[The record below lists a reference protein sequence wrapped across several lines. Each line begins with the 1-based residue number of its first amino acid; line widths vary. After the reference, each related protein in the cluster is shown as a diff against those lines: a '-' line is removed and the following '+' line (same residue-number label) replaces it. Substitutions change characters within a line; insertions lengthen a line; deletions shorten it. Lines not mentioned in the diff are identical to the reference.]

1 MRLTFLLLSI
11 FLYFNSICS
20 GQSKYFIYFKDKS
33 NTEFKISEPTKY
45 LSPRSITRRI
55 AQNISIIP
63 RDFPVNK
70 TYVADLKKAGAK
82 VIYTSKWMNA
92 ALIEASASQLTNIK
106 LLSFVKGIE
115 GNAEIKGARVNNEY
129 SESETKSKFG
139 KDEKFYYGTSLN
151 QTQQIGADILHKNG
165 KTGKGILIG
174 VFDSGFLN
182 ANTLDVFK
190 PLFDEK
196 RVIAQYD
203 FVANNT
209 NVFDDHNHGTSVLS
223 CIVGKLAGKLIGT
236 APDAS
241 VALFRTE
248 DVSSETKLEEINWL
262 LAAEFA
268 DSIGV
273 DVINSSLG
281 YNTFDNP
288 AQSYKYEDLNG
299 DKTISAKAADWAVAT
314 GMIVVV
320 SAGNEGNTAWKYI
333 STPADADSV
342 ITVGAID
349 SNGLLSS
356 FSSLGPNAKNSIK
369 PELVARG
376 TSTTLATSSNTIAT
390 SNGTSFSSPLIAGLM
405 ASFKQAYPNLSAM
418 KLREIVI
425 QSGSQFKVPDN
436 RLGYGIPSVEVA
448 IKLADAYVKTL
459 VLSTEKE
466 IFNSVVYPVPA
477 DDGKKIVL
485 KINNTIL
492 PENQMLE
499 VLGISGQ
506 NVFGKPLELR
516 DLRNRWNNLNSSV
529 YMLKLNFEGINYLL
543 KIIK

>member
-1 MRLTFLLLSI
+1 MRLNFLLLSI
-11 FLYFNSICS
+11 FFCFNSICS

-45 LSPRSITRRI
+45 LSQRSITRRI

-70 TYVADLKKAGAK
+70 TYVAELKKTGAK

-92 ALIEASASQLTNIK
+92 ALIEANASQLTTIK
-106 LLSFVKGIE
+106 LLSFVIGIE
-115 GNAEIKGARVNNEY
+115 GNAEIKGARPNNEY
-129 SESETKSKFG
+129 RESETKSKFETEENF
-139 KDEKFYYGTSLN
+139 DYGTSLN
-151 QTQQIGADILHKNG
+151 QIQQIGADILHKNG

-223 CIVGKLAGKLIGT
+223 CIVGKSAGKLIGT

-268 DSIGV
+268 DSLGV

-288 AQSYKYEDLNG
+288 AQSYKYQDLNG

-349 SNGLLSS
+349 ANGVLSG

-376 TSTTLATSSNTIAT
+376 TATTLATSSNTIAT

-405 ASFKQAYPNLSAM
+405 ASFKQAYPNVSAM
-418 KLREIVI
+418 KLREIII

-506 NVFGKPLELR
+506 NVFGKPLELK
-516 DLRNRWNNLNSSV
+516 DLRNKWNNLNSSV
-529 YMLKLNFEGINYLL
+529 YMLKLNFEGIDYLL

>member
-1 MRLTFLLLSI
+1 MRLSFLLLSI

-70 TYVADLKKAGAK
+70 TYVVDLKKTGAK

-139 KDEKFYYGTSLN
+139 TEENFDYGTSLN

-223 CIVGKLAGKLIGT
+223 CIVGKSAGKLIGT

-299 DKTISAKAADWAVAT
+299 DITISAKAADWAVAT

-529 YMLKLNFEGINYLL
+529 YMLKLNFEGTNYLL

>member
-1 MRLTFLLLSI
+1 MRLSFLLLSI

-45 LSPRSITRRI
+45 LSQRSITRRI

-70 TYVADLKKAGAK
+70 TYVADLKKTGAK

-139 KDEKFYYGTSLN
+139 TEENFDYGTSLN

-223 CIVGKLAGKLIGT
+223 CIVGKAAGKLIGT

-418 KLREIVI
+418 KLREIII

-459 VLSTEKE
+459 VLSTEKG
-466 IFNSVVYPVPA
+466 IFNSLVYPVPA

-506 NVFGKPLELR
+506 NVFGMPLELK
-516 DLRNRWNNLNSSV
+516 DLRNKWNNLNSSV

>member
-1 MRLTFLLLSI
+1 MRLSFLILLL
-11 FLYFNSICS
+11 FLCSNSFCF
-20 GQSKYFIYFKDKS
+20 GQSKYFVYFKDKS
-33 NTEFKISEPTKY
+33 NTEYKVSEPTKF
-45 LSPRSITRRI
+45 LSQRAITRRI
-55 AQNISIIP
+55 VQNISIIP

-70 TYVADLKKAGAK
+70 SYVAELKKTGAK

-92 ALIEASASQLTNIK
+92 ALIEASSSQYSNVK
-106 LLSFVKGIE
+106 VLSFVKGIE
-115 GNAEIKGARVNNEY
+115 GNAEIKGARTNNEKND
-129 SESETKSKFG
+129 SEMKSKFG
-139 KDEKFYYGTSLN
+139 PEENFDYGTSIN
-151 QTQQIGADILHKNG
+151 QIQQIGADILHKNG

-196 RVIAQYD
+196 RVVAQYD
-203 FVANNT
+203 FVANNS

-223 CIVGKLAGKLIGT
+223 CIVGKSTGKLIGT

-241 VALFRTE
+241 IALFRTE

-262 LAAEFA
+262 LAAEFS

-288 AQSYKYEDLNG
+288 TQNYKYEDLNG
-299 DKTISAKAADWAVAT
+299 DKTISAKAADWAVST

-349 SNGLLSS
+349 ANGILSS
-356 FSSLGPNAKNSIK
+356 FSSIGPNAKNSIK

-376 TSTTLATSSNTIAT
+376 ASTTLATSSNTIAT

-405 ASFKQAYPNLSAM
+405 ASFKQAYPNLSAL
-418 KLREIVI
+418 KLREIMI
-425 QSGSQFKVPDN
+425 QSASQFKVPDN
-436 RLGYGIPSVEVA
+436 RLGYGIPNVEVA
-448 IKLADAYVKTL
+448 IKLADAYLKTL

-466 IFNSVVYPVPA
+466 NLKVLIYPNPSF
-477 DDGKKIVL
+477 DGKMLTL
-485 KINNTIL
+485 KINDIIL
-492 PENQMLE
+492 PDNHILR
-499 VLGISGQ
+499 VFDNSGRKIFD
-506 NVFGKPLELR
+506 NALELR
-516 DLRNRWNNLNSSV
+516 DLRQVWNTLNPAI
-529 YMLKLNFEGINYLL
+529 YYLKLKFEGKNYTF
-543 KIIK
+543 KIKK